1 MDTPSH
7 GFPAPRALEA
17 VAAFVVYGPRRLV
30 DRHMQG
36 FVFEEYWLASK
47 AWERHGLTTGAA
59 RSLVHNGFLTLDDL
73 QGAHDPELATISRIG
88 RKSLAVLYGLMG
100 GEVPSNDGRRPG
112 RQTGPV
118 YGQPT
123 WQRPAR
129 QGSARLVVSR
139 IVMAGYFGLPL
150 PAVPRS
156 TLRRQPQPQLPVNGG
171 SHSLLSQASERSG
184 PAQMHPLLCG
194 AALVDAVIGIT
205 PSERYSTRGQV
216 ITIKQRPCSLRTL
229 SIQLMTHV
237 EARALK

>member
-17 VAAFVVYGPRRLV
+17 VAAFVVHGPRRLV

-73 QGAHDPELATISRIG
+73 QGAHNLELATISRIG

-112 RQTGPV
+112 RQTGQV

-139 IVMAGYFGLPL
+139 ILMAGFFWTTSTARVQIDFAQAIATVIDGIKRKLLVALPSQR
-150 PAVPRS
+150 AVRPR
-156 TLRRQPQPQLPVNGG
+156 T
-171 SHSLLSQASERSG
+171 
-184 PAQMHPLLCG
+184 
-194 AALVDAVIGIT
+194 DAPTTVWG
-205 PSERYSTRGQV
+205 
-216 ITIKQRPCSLRTL
+216 RPG
-229 SIQLMTHV
+229 
-237 EARALK
+237 

>member
-17 VAAFVVYGPRRLV
+17 VAAFVVHGPRWLV

-36 FVFEEYWLASK
+36 FVSEEYWLTSK

-73 QGAHDPELATISRIG
+73 QGAHDLELATISRIG

-150 PAVPRS
+150 PAVPKS
-156 TLRRQPQPQLPVNGG
+156 TLRRQPQP
-171 SHSLLSQASERSG
+171 
-184 PAQMHPLLCG
+184 
-194 AALVDAVIGIT
+194 
-205 PSERYSTRGQV
+205 
-216 ITIKQRPCSLRTL
+216 
-229 SIQLMTHV
+229 
-237 EARALK
+237 